1 MPQTCVLKGRSRDTR
16 PEGGVMVRTLVAI
29 LLLASPLA
37 AQAEAPEEALSSCL
51 ADSSMSMQPF

>member
-1 MPQTCVLKGRSRDTR
+1 
-16 PEGGVMVRTLVAI
+16 MVRTLVAI